1 MGCLQSTQKA
11 SLDAANGDAVRGD
24 NVDAITK
31 GGSGSC
37 EPAISV
43 VAGGGIREGQG
54 SIPGAVPS
62 RPVVSKLRTD
72 VRIKQAYSLGKV
84 LGMGGFSCVKL
95 AVERS
100 TGKEYACKIMSFPT
114 LNPRYTWWCEGAC
127 TCAGLKSPFGCVS
140 ASGPSS
146 AHVVAL
152 HAALACSVCHADDM
166 QGTHACMHACS
177 CMRTS
182 CMHRDGL
189 AWLDACGCMRTSRMN
204 CNGLA

>member
-1 MGCLQSTQKA
+1 LRSSVMYPSSREDGILVGTLRRARLLAATRALIPLLQHHVT
-11 SLDAANGDAVRGD
+11 
-24 NVDAITK
+24 
-31 GGSGSC
+31 
-37 EPAISV
+37 
-43 VAGGGIREGQG
+43 
-54 SIPGAVPS
+54 
-62 RPVVSKLRTD
+62 
-72 VRIKQAYSLGKV
+72 
-84 LGMGGFSCVKL
+84 GFSCVKL

>member
-1 MGCLQSTQKA
+1 
-11 SLDAANGDAVRGD
+11 LDAANGDAVRGD

-84 LGMGGFSCVKL
+84 LGMGGECRRGL
-95 AVERS
+95 RTAGER
-100 TGKEYACKIMSFPT
+100 GFGGGA
-114 LNPRYTWWCEGAC
+114 RCE
-127 TCAGLKSPFGCVS
+127 TCNVGSE
-140 ASGPSS
+140 
-146 AHVVAL
+146 
-152 HAALACSVCHADDM
+152 
-166 QGTHACMHACS
+166 
-177 CMRTS
+177 
-182 CMHRDGL
+182 
-189 AWLDACGCMRTSRMN
+189 
-204 CNGLA
+204 